1 VELCGWFT
9 RRNRAKIDRKDD
21 ALGILARDDDL
32 VRAKDDWFGRDRRR
46 LPAAR
51 GTIVL
56 AALLFRVI
64 EFVIMCVWDRLVCC
78 FFDDLF

>member
-1 VELCGWFT
+1 MELCGWFT
-9 RRNRAKIDRKDD
+9 RRNKAKIERKDD

-32 VRAKDDWFGRDRRR
+32 VHAEDDWIGRDRRLRLR
-46 LPAAR
+46 LPAAK

-64 EFVIMCVWDRLVCC
+64 EFVIMCVRETVV
-78 FFDDLF
+78 LFLC